1 MKKNKINKQKN
12 NINKTYVFN
21 RFVVGNSNRFAFEC
35 ARVVAKYPGNKFN
48 PLFIYGDIGV
58 GKTYL
63 MHAIGNE
70 LKFNFPNFK
79 ILYIT
84 SEKFTYD
91 FIEAIKSNTISK
103 FTNKYINIDCLLID
117 NIQSLVGKHSSQEE
131 FYNLFN
137 ILKDSDKQI
146 VIASDRPQNKLKIE
160 EKLISRFKWGNTVN
174 IQQPDLET
182 RIAILK
188 QKANDKN
195 IVISEDIIIYIAKR
209 INNIRELEGTLLRLA
224 AFFKFT
230 KTPITFDS
238 VKRIFEDIF
247 NI

>member
-1 MKKNKINKQKN
+1 MKINKQKN
-12 NINKTYVFN
+12 NIKKTYVFN
-21 RFVVGNSNRFAFEC
+21 RFIVGNSNRFAFEC
-35 ARVVAKYPGNKFN
+35 ARLVAKYPGNKFN
-48 PLFIYGDIGV
+48 PLFICGGVGV

-70 LKFNFPNFK
+70 LKCNFPQFK
-79 ILYIT
+79 ILYVT

-103 FTNKYINIDCLLID
+103 FTNKYRNVDCLLID
-117 NIQSLVGKHSSQEE
+117 DIQFLAGKHSSQEE

-137 ILKDSDKQI
+137 TLKDSDKQI
-146 VIASDRPQNKLKIE
+146 VIASDRPQNKLEIE
-160 EKLISRFKWGNTVN
+160 EKLISRFKWGNTVD

-188 QKANDKN
+188 QKANDEN
-195 IVISEDIIIYIAKR
+195 IAISEDIIIYIAKK
-209 INNIRELEGTLLRLA
+209 INNIRELEGSLLRLA

-230 KTPITFDS
+230 DTPFTLDE
-238 VKRIFEDIF
+238 VKKIFKDMIVD
-247 NI
+247 

>member
-1 MKKNKINKQKN
+1 MKINKQKN
-12 NINKTYVFN
+12 NIKKTYVFN
-21 RFVVGNSNRFAFEC
+21 RFIVGNSNRFAFEC
-35 ARVVAKYPGNKFN
+35 ASLVAKYPGNKFN
-48 PLFIYGDIGV
+48 PLFICGGAGV

-70 LKFNFPNFK
+70 LKCNFPQFK
-79 ILYIT
+79 ILYVT

-103 FTNKYINIDCLLID
+103 FTNKYRNVDCLLID
-117 NIQSLVGKHSSQEE
+117 DIQFLAGKHSSQEE

-137 ILKDSDKQI
+137 TLKDSDKQI
-146 VIASDRPQNKLKIE
+146 VIASDRPQNKLEIE
-160 EKLISRFKWGNTVN
+160 EKLISRFKWGNTVD

-188 QKANDKN
+188 QKANDEN
-195 IVISEDIIIYIAKR
+195 IAISEDIIIYIAKK
-209 INNIRELEGTLLRLA
+209 INNIRELEGSLLRLA

-230 KTPITFDS
+230 DTPFTLDE
-238 VKRIFEDIF
+238 VKKILKDMIVD
-247 NI
+247 